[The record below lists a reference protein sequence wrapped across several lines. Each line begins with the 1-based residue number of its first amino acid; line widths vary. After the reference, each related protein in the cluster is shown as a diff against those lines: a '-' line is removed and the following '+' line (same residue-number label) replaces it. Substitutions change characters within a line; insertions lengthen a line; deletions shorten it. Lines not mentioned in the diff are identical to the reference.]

1 MPMNGSYVV
10 ISTMAIYYFFFLW
23 HDSADSAVEHDDS
36 TGNANFELGENA
48 NGKPKGEVSRR
59 ISLTPFGLASYKM
72 QGDIWVNPYTHDQ
85 ERLIN
90 LHRAADS
97 WLKQLNVCHHDF
109 SFFTCNS
116 HL

>member
-1 MPMNGSYVV
+1 MNGSYVV
-10 ISTMAIYYFFFLW
+10 ISTMAIYYCFFLW
-23 HDSADSAVEHDDS
+23 HHSADSAVEHDDS
-36 TGNANFELGENA
+36 AGNANFELGENA

-85 ERLIN
+85 ERLID